1 MENYPYIKISP
12 DVMTTRADHIYP
24 AGFLVF
30 FYKSTNDS
38 YIRTIE
44 GIILDND
51 GKYYGAWGFP
61 QNLKVP
67 KFYAVGAFRNR
78 TLLLITQ
85 EEGEMSW
92 KILTATLP
100 KFNSDGKKK

>member
-1 MENYPYIKISP
+1 MENYPYIKSDEVTI
-12 DVMTTRADHIYP
+12 RFNQLYP
-24 AGFLVF
+24 EGFLLAF
-30 FYKSTNDS
+30 FKNTNNS
-38 YIRTIE
+38 YIETVE
-44 GIILDND
+44 GTILDND
-51 GKYYGAWGFP
+51 GEYYGAWDFP

-85 EEGEMSW
+85 EDEMSW
-92 KILTATLP
+92 KILSTTIP